1 MTAPEEL
8 VRVVAR
14 DRLFGD
20 GQGWLGVRRDGLAAA
35 MRCIEEEGS
44 FVPRSRAESDAGL
57 KQIIPYLVLRD
68 GDRLFLMRRSRA
80 GGDPRLHDLCT
91 IGIGG
96 HLNPG
101 DGSPTGGLARE
112 WLEEIESD
120 FIPEFEFVGLLN
132 DDTVEVGRHHLGLV
146 YVADAAGR
154 PVSVRERDKLS
165 GAFEELTVVRHA
177 YDQMETWSRL
187 VLDSLAA
194 GGWPGGAHWDGAN
207 SVSHR

>member
-1 MTAPEEL
+1 MTDPEEL
-8 VRVVAR
+8 VCVVAR
-14 DRLFGD
+14 DRLFRDEG
-20 GQGWLGVRRDGLAAA
+20 GWLGVRREGVAAA
-35 MRCIEEEGS
+35 MRCIEVEGS
-44 FVPRSRAESDAGL
+44 YMPRSRAENDAGL

-101 DGSPTGGLARE
+101 DGSPIGGLARE

-165 GAFEELTVVRHA
+165 GAFEPLTVVRHA

-194 GGWPGGAHWDGAN
+194 GSWPGGVHRDGAN
-207 SVSHR
+207 SASPR